1 MVLCQELTVVT
12 CFAKGRS
19 LAVILFNTLLD
30 GMVLTVID
38 YNSLDL
44 FAILQQNFCPPVD
57 NSAHELISKN
67 NQLHDD
73 FD

>member
-19 LAVILFNTLLD
+19 LEVVLFNTL
-30 GMVLTVID
+30 
-38 YNSLDL
+38 LDL
-44 FAILQQNFCPPVD
+44 FAILQQNFCLSVD
-57 NSAHELISKN
+57 NSTHELISKN